1 MTKPP
6 PPPSPGPPAPLPPG
20 RDWTGWTPAHGLP
33 VDLGVPTSDPRIGFV
48 LQLGRALHT
57 SGYSAQRLEEALILT
72 SNHLGIIGQFFSTPT
87 SIMAS
92 FGPQDD
98 QRTSMIRVDPGDSDL
113 GKLARVD
120 EVVRGVLS
128 DRLSPIEGSAAIA
141 RIDAAPPLYGH
152 TLTTIAFGVC
162 SGSAVRFL
170 GGGAWE
176 VGVGLAVGLLTGLL
190 ALLAGRFPGLGRIF
204 EPVAAFTAAAVAS
217 LVAVAGAPVSVF
229 LATLA
234 GVIILI
240 PGFTIT
246 TAITELSTRH
256 LASGTAR
263 FMGAVVLLMGI
274 VFGIAFGTKLVALVF
289 GAIPEGVPVALPGWT
304 LGAALILTPLS
315 FAVLLKADPRDTPW
329 IVAAGILAFF
339 GARVGSMVLGPEL
352 GAFGGALLTG
362 MFSQWYSRFTN
373 RPSQIT
379 LVPGLLLLVP
389 GSLGLR
395 SLNSMLDAAGVLP
408 GIEGIFRMG
417 LVAVSLASGMLIAR
431 VISPRRPL
439 LHD

>member
-1 MTKPP
+1 M
-6 PPPSPGPPAPLPPG
+6 SSLPPG
-20 RDWTGWTPAHGLP
+20 GPGTPLPHRSDWTGWTPAHGLP
-33 VDLGVPTSDPRIGFV
+33 IEPGVTTADPRIGFI

-98 QRTSMIRVDPGDSDL
+98 QRTSMIRVEPGDSDL
-113 GKLARVD
+113 GKLALVD
-120 EVVRGVLS
+120 EVVRDVLS
-128 DRLSPIEGSAAIA
+128 DRLSPAAGSAAIS
-141 RIDAAPPLYGH
+141 RIEAAPPPYGNL
-152 TLTTIAFGVC
+152 LTTLAFGLC

-176 VGVGLAVGLLTGLL
+176 VGVGLLVGLVTGLI
-190 ALLAGRFPGLGRIF
+190 ALLAARLPSLGRIF
-204 EPVAAFTAAAVAS
+204 EPVAAFAAAAVVA
-217 LVAVAGAPVSVF
+217 LIAVAGAPVSVF

-263 FMGAVVLLMGI
+263 FMGALVLLMGI

-289 GAIPEGVPVALPGWT
+289 GTIPEVAPMPLPGWT
-304 LGAALILTPLS
+304 LALALILTPVS
-315 FAVLLKADPRDTPW
+315 FVVLLKAQPRDLPW
-329 IVAAGILAFF
+329 IVVAGVVAFL
-339 GARVGSMVLGPEL
+339 GARVGSMILGAEL

-362 MFSQWYSRFTN
+362 MFSQWYSRLTN

-395 SLNSMLDAAGVLP
+395 SLNSMLSASGVLP

-431 VISPRRPL
+431 VISPRRPML
-439 LHD
+439 DD